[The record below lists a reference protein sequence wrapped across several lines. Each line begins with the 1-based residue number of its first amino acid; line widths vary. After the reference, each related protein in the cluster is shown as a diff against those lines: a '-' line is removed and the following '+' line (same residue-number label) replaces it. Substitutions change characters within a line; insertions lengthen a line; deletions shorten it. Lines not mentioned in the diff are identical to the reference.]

1 GRHCGRGAHRGHSGA
16 GEGAPAGALMP
27 GMFIDVQV
35 DAAVARDA
43 ALAKRLTDVC
53 PVNIFAQ
60 EKDGKLRIVDENLD
74 GCGLCGLC
82 GPAAPAGAVRVVKL
96 YES

>member
-1 GRHCGRGAHRGHSGA
+1 
-16 GEGAPAGALMP
+16 MP

-35 DAAVARDA
+35 DEAVAKDPA
-43 ALAKRLTDVC
+43 IVKKLVEVC

-60 EKDGKLRIVDENLD
+60 QDDGTLRIVEENLD
-74 GCGLCGLC
+74 ECVLCDLC
-82 GPAAPAGAVRVVKL
+82 VRAAPEGTVRILKL

>member
-1 GRHCGRGAHRGHSGA
+1 
-16 GEGAPAGALMP
+16 MP

-35 DAAVARDA
+35 DAKVAADP
-43 ALAKRLTDVC
+43 ALPKKLTDVC

-60 EKDGKLRIVDENLD
+60 EKDGRLRIVEENLD
-74 GCGLCGLC
+74 ECVLCDLC
-82 GPAAPAGAVRVVKL
+82 VQAAPPGTVRVIKL